1 MINKLQ
7 LPFECQQFDSAL
19 LNGLS
24 ESTVIPINNII
35 AFALCTQGSVTV
47 DIDDVV
53 YHISKGDVF
62 FLPPSLYAKINYVS
76 TDLAGIIIYVDYDFM
91 MSMVN
96 KVMDI
101 RSALYFADHPYMSLT
116 VSQYETLHT
125 MMQNLIHRIEVE
137 SVTEASEQYL
147 IVLRELIISMCNT
160 LAYEV
165 INFYLQS
172 HRLLVGDWDRTDKIV
187 QEFIVNV
194 YHNFRKHREVAY
206 YAEQLCITP
215 AYLSSLVKEKTGK
228 PALQWIIDIVI
239 SEARQLLQYT
249 DMSVKEIATTL
260 SFPTQSPFGKYFK
273 QYVGKS
279 PKEFRAKLRNVQ

>member
-62 FLPPSLYAKINYVS
+62 FLPPSLYAKINHVS
-76 TDLAGIIIYVDYDFM
+76 TDLTGIIIYVDYDFM

-101 RSALYFADHPYMSLT
+101 R
-116 VSQYETLHT
+116 
-125 MMQNLIHRIEVE
+125 
-137 SVTEASEQYL
+137 
-147 IVLRELIISMCNT
+147 
-160 LAYEV
+160 
-165 INFYLQS
+165 
-172 HRLLVGDWDRTDKIV
+172 
-187 QEFIVNV
+187 
-194 YHNFRKHREVAY
+194 
-206 YAEQLCITP
+206 
-215 AYLSSLVKEKTGK
+215 
-228 PALQWIIDIVI
+228 
-239 SEARQLLQYT
+239 
-249 DMSVKEIATTL
+249 
-260 SFPTQSPFGKYFK
+260 
-273 QYVGKS
+273 
-279 PKEFRAKLRNVQ
+279 